1 MCSSED
7 PAAADES
14 STTQESPIAVR
25 GFQPQCHLPRPA
37 APAGVTH
44 AVQGAGSTGEL
55 RELLSYLQ
63 CASCWF
69 ALTDTAYLE
78 NVLFVRGGEYFIS
91 WQHSEFHLTMVHVIL
106 QRIWSSSTLFIAS
119 SHSQLFEFSLLR
131 LHSLG
136 QKYILGVPRQIPSKS
151 TNQKFPVSW
160 KGKGEFLEKLY
171 PASIPVFVKKE
182 TGKTR
187 YKATVEVSSVE
198 EHFFQPVII

>member
-1 MCSSED
+1 MKRDPPFKAVCSSED

-91 WQHSEFHLTMVHVIL
+91 WQHSEFHLTMVHVTL
-106 QRIWSSSTLFIAS
+106 QRIWASSTLYCFLPHLAIWIFSSQIAFIGPKIHSRS
-119 SHSQLFEFSLLR
+119 SLPNTVQVNKPEISCQLEGER
-131 LHSLG
+131 G
-136 QKYILGVPRQIPSKS
+136 I
-151 TNQKFPVSW
+151 SW
-160 KGKGEFLEKLY
+160 KAVPSIHPCLCEKGNWQNK
-171 PASIPVFVKKE
+171 V
-182 TGKTR
+182 
-187 YKATVEVSSVE
+187 
-198 EHFFQPVII
+198 